1 MSRQGLPILWNIF
14 CEGMGIV
21 MNKKMFKLAVNTL
34 WCDIKHSFRGYNLI
48 LLLLLFAISI
58 VPINDSIVLCF
69 ASLIQ
74 VAIMKVMPSCER
86 ILFIMPLDAGDRKK
100 FMIYRQF
107 TMEAVFVLLILVTS
121 WIKMLTFGQGCS
133 FAKCVVNNPFVVAV
147 MMFETTGSIYFCGW
161 YKDVSKN
168 EKGFGIFFSILAWV
182 AFATAFMFSTDEE
195 FGRNALML
203 ILGCVGVSVQ
213 ALVKLYYMVH
223 SAFEEYKLVDV
234 NQGLNGGNRK
244 KTNAA
249 DEVF

>member
-14 CEGMGIV
+14 CERMGIV
-21 MNKKMFKLAVNTL
+21 MNRKMFRLAMNTL

-48 LLLLLFAISI
+48 LVVLLFAVSV
-58 VPINDSIVLCF
+58 VPIKDYIVLCF

-74 VAIMKVMPSCER
+74 VAIMKVLPSCER
-86 ILFIMPLDAGDRKK
+86 ILFIMPLDAVDRKK

-107 TMEAVFVLLILVTS
+107 TMEAVFVLLILGTAL
-121 WIKMLTFGQGCS
+121 IKMLTFGQGYS
-133 FAKCVVNNPFVVAV
+133 YAKCVVNNPFVVAV
-147 MMFETTGSIYFCGW
+147 MMFEMTGAIYFCGW
-161 YKDVSKN
+161 YKDVSTN

-195 FGRNALML
+195 FGKNALML
-203 ILGCVGVSVQ
+203 ILGCVGVSGQ
-213 ALVKLYYMVH
+213 ALVKLYYMAH
-223 SAFEEYKLVDV
+223 STFEEYKLVNV
-234 NQGLNGGNRK
+234 NQGLSGENWK